1 MLSRTL
7 VADAERDAA
16 TAAAHLRRYIA
27 IADRHGRVDRIA
39 EARMSLAL
47 VLDDL
52 GRPAAAVREIE
63 RAVAV
68 LTGPARARARMQRA
82 IILRRLGREDEALAE
97 YGAALT
103 SFRRNGDEL
112 WQARALTNRGVLQ
125 AYRGAHSAAE
135 RDLRGAE
142 TLYARLGQSA
152 AVAQVRHNLGFV
164 AARAGDV
171 PAALRW
177 YDLADEHFRH
187 TGRPT
192 EALVDRAEVLLQARL
207 WPEAR
212 DIAQAAAESAATAR
226 LESLL
231 PQARLLQAQAA
242 LAAGDQPAALA
253 AAAAARAAF
262 RRQGRTGWTALA
274 DYVVWRASPGATIS
288 AARRL
293 AERLDAAGWAEH
305 AIQARI
311 LAAEAPPRQPTS
323 AAVADLAR
331 AVVTVRR
338 GPALLRV
345 RTWYGRALT
354 RLHAGNRFGA
364 KRALAA
370 AVRVVDAY
378 RDTFGAAELRAN
390 ISAEGA
396 HMAALGLRLSL
407 ADGDAREVL
416 AWAERRRAATL
427 RLAERVWPTTALTA
441 PLLRLRRVMAD
452 LSTLDLD
459 PVEQVR
465 LLRQQHALEEKVR
478 RLTWRAPGVGSDRR
492 RPVTDMLAVLGGAA
506 LVELVELDGAL
517 NAVVAAGRRVALRHL
532 GGVDEVT
539 SEAVSLRF
547 AQRRLALRQG
557 TARSLAAARIVAGHA
572 AQRLDSLIFA
582 PLRRLIGDRPLVVVP
597 TGELH
602 VLAWPLLATCRG
614 RTLQVAPSASLWCVA
629 RTAGPV
635 AAGPPVLVAPPA
647 PPHAAEE
654 VSRIGRAQPEATV
667 LSGAQA
673 RVADVLAAIDGAHV
687 AHLAAHGRFRADN
700 PLFSRLSMADGPLT
714 VHDLLRLRRPP
725 SLLVLSACDAGMAAV
740 REGDELMGFTS
751 AVLGLGARAVVAS
764 VGPVDDEATATL
776 MVELHG
782 HLQTGAALAEA
793 LAAAQAATATDP
805 YASTYS
811 FVCFGAD

>member
-1 MLSRTL
+1 MLSRSL
-7 VADAERDAA
+7 VVDAGAGS
-16 TAAAHLRRYIA
+16 L
-27 IADRHGRVDRIA
+27 A
-39 EARMSLAL
+39 EAPISLAL

-52 GRPAAAVREIE
+52 GRPADAVREIE
-63 RAVAV
+63 RAVAT

-97 YGAALT
+97 YGVALT

-125 AYRGAHSAAE
+125 AYRGARNAAE

-152 AVAQVRHNLGFV
+152 ALAQVRHNLGFV

-177 YDLADEHFRH
+177 YDLADEHFRQA
-187 TGRPT
+187 GRPT
-192 EALVDRAEVLLQARL
+192 EALLDRAEVLLQARL

-212 DIAQAAAESAATAR
+212 DVAQAAAESAATAR

-231 PQARLLQAQAA
+231 PQARLLQAQAG
-242 LAAGDQPAALA
+242 LAAGDQSAALA
-253 AAAAARAAF
+253 AAVAARAAF
-262 RRQGRTGWTALA
+262 RRQGRARWTALA
-274 DYVVWRASPGATIS
+274 DYVVWRASPAADVS
-288 AARRL
+288 AARGL
-293 AERLDAAGWAEH
+293 AVRLDAAGWAEH
-305 AIQARI
+305 AMQARI
-311 LAAEAPPRQPTS
+311 LAAEAAPRRPTGQ
-323 AAVADLAR
+323 AMADLAH

-354 RLHAGNRFGA
+354 RLHAGDRFGA

-378 RDTFGAAELRAN
+378 RDTFGAVELRAN

-427 RLAERVWPTTALTA
+427 RLTEGVWPTSALA
-441 PLLRLRRVMAD
+441 VPLLRLRRVMTN

-459 PVEQVR
+459 PADQVR
-465 LLRQQHALEEKVR
+465 LLRQQRALEEKVR
-478 RLTWRAPGVGSDRR
+478 RLTWRAPGIGSDRR
-492 RPVTDMLAVLGGAA
+492 RPVADILAVLGGAA
-506 LVELVELDGAL
+506 LVELVQLDGAL
-517 NAVVAAGRRVALRHL
+517 NVVVAAGRRVALRHL
-532 GGVDEVT
+532 CRVDEVT
-539 SEAVSLRF
+539 SEAASLRF
-547 AQRRLALRQG
+547 ALRRLALRQG
-557 TARSLAAARIVAGHA
+557 AARSLAAAQLAARHA
-572 AQRLDSLIFA
+572 AQRLDALIFA
-582 PLRRLIGDRPLVVVP
+582 PVRRLIGDRPLVVVP

-602 VLAWPLLATCRG
+602 GLAWPLLATCRG
-614 RTLQVAPSASLWCVA
+614 RSLHVAPSADLWCTA
-629 RTAGPV
+629 MSAGP
-635 AAGPPVLVAPPA
+635 AAGGPPVLVAPPA

-654 VSRIGRAQPEATV
+654 VSRIGRAQPDATV
-667 LSGAQA
+667 LTGARA
-673 RVADVLAAIDGAHV
+673 RVPDVLSAIDGARV

-725 SLLVLSACDAGMAAV
+725 ALLVLSACDAGIAAV
-740 REGDELMGFTS
+740 REGDELMGFAS
-751 AVLGLGARAVVAS
+751 AVLSQGTRAVVAS
-764 VGPVDDEATATL
+764 VGPVDDEATANL

-782 HLQTGAALAEA
+782 RLHAGAALAEA
-793 LAAAQAATATDP
+793 LAAAQALTATDP

-811 FVCFGAD
+811 FVCFGAG